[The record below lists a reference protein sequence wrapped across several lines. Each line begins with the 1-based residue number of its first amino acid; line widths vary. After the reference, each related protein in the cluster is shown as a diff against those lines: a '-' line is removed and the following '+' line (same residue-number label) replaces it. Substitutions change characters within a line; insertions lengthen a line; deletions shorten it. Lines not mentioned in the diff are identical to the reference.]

1 VPGGNSMSRP
11 ALAPALVSELKIPA
25 QAAFVIVAKRA
36 ASALGSTA
44 GFSLEGIDD
53 LNIAVAQACE
63 KAIAAGDRL
72 WGPGNG
78 VLKLS
83 FRMVDAGMEVEIR
96 NLPARLSTT
105 DQLAARREAELAR
118 RESLRR
124 TAQRLSQEVGV
135 EGQERGRA
143 HREAQRILSQARAKV
158 VRAGQPEA
166 SEVDLEDVAVNMIRL
181 FVDELRYNVD
191 SRGSMRMRMVKYLV
205 D

>member
-1 VPGGNSMSRP
+1 MNQPE
-11 ALAPALVSELKIPA
+11 LISELKIPA
-25 QAAFVIVAKRA
+25 QAAFVMVAKRA

-63 KAIAAGDRL
+63 KAIAAGDRM

-78 VLKLS
+78 VLKLV
-83 FRMVDAGMEVEIR
+83 FRMVDGGMEVDVR
-96 NLPARLSTT
+96 NLPARLATA
-105 DQLAARREAELAR
+105 DVLAARREVELER
-118 RESLRR
+118 RAESLRR
-124 TAQRLSQEVGV
+124 TAARLSHEM
-135 EGQERGRA
+135 EAERKERVRA
-143 HREAQRILSQARAKV
+143 QREAQQLTRRAKTAQ
-158 VRAGQPEA
+158 AGDQGVSEA
-166 SEVDLEDVAVNMIRL
+166 DLEDVAVNMIRL

>member
-1 VPGGNSMSRP
+1 MSRSP
-11 ALAPALVSELKIPA
+11 RGALISELKIPA
-25 QAAFVIVAKRA
+25 QGPFVMVAKRA

-63 KAIAAGDRL
+63 KAIAAGDRM

-83 FRMVDAGMEVEIR
+83 FRMVDGGMEVEVR
-96 NLPARLSTT
+96 NLPARLASAEE
-105 DQLAARREAELAR
+105 LAVRREVDLER
-118 RESLRR
+118 RSESLRR
-124 TAQRLSQEVGV
+124 TAQRLSQEVEV
-135 EGQERGRA
+135 ERKERIRA
-143 HREAQRILSQARAKV
+143 QREAARLTHEAHL
-158 VRAGQPEA
+158 ATTAGGQPDA
-166 SEVDLEDVAVNMIRL
+166 DVDLDDVAVNMIRL

-191 SRGSMRMRMVKYLV
+191 SHGSMRMRMVKYLV

>member
-1 VPGGNSMSRP
+1 MNRP
-11 ALAPALVSELKIPA
+11 ERGAELVSELKIPA
-25 QAAFVIVAKRA
+25 QAAFVVVAKRA

-63 KAIAAGDRL
+63 KAIAAGDRM

-78 VLKLS
+78 VLKLI
-83 FRMVDAGMEVEIR
+83 FRMVDGGMEVDVR
-96 NLPARLSTT
+96 NLPARLATAEVA
-105 DQLAARREAELAR
+105 AARREMELERRAET
-118 RESLRR
+118 LRR
-124 TAQRLSQEVGV
+124 TAQRLSQEVEV
-135 EGQERGRA
+135 ERTERVRA
-143 HREAQRILSQARAKV
+143 QREAHQLTRRAKASQAGEPGV
-158 VRAGQPEA
+158 SEA
-166 SEVDLEDVAVNMIRL
+166 DLEDVAVNMIRL

>member
-1 VPGGNSMSRP
+1 MSRTQG
-11 ALAPALVSELKIPA
+11 ALVSELKIPA
-25 QAAFVIVAKRA
+25 MAEFVMVAKRA

-63 KAIAAGDRL
+63 KAIAAGDRM
-72 WGPGNG
+72 WGQGNG

-83 FRMVDAGMEVEIR
+83 FRIVDGGMEVEVR
-96 NLPARLSTT
+96 NLPARVASVEE
-105 DQLAARREAELAR
+105 DAARHEAELVR
-118 RESLRR
+118 RAESLRR
-124 TAQRLSQEVGV
+124 TAYRLSQEVEV
-135 EGQERGRA
+135 ERRERIKA
-143 HREAQRILSQARAKV
+143 QREARAI
-158 VRAGQPEA
+158 RDAHAAATASAGAE

-191 SRGSMRMRMVKYLV
+191 SHGSMRMRMVKYLV

>member
-1 VPGGNSMSRP
+1 M
-11 ALAPALVSELKIPA
+11 
-25 QAAFVIVAKRA
+25 VAKRA
-36 ASALGSTA
+36 AAALGSTA

-63 KAIAAGDRL
+63 KAIAAGDRM

-83 FRMVDAGMEVEIR
+83 FRMVDGGMEVEVR
-96 NLPARLSTT
+96 NLPARMASAEE
-105 DQLAARREAELAR
+105 DVARHEAELAR
-118 RESLRR
+118 RTESLRR
-124 TAQRLSQEVGV
+124 TAYRLSQEV
-135 EGQERGRA
+135 EIERRQRLA
-143 HREAQRILSQARAKV
+143 AQREARAIHQAHAAAAAS
-158 VRAGQPEA
+158 AGE

-191 SRGSMRMRMVKYLV
+191 SHGSMRMRMVKYLV

>member
-1 VPGGNSMSRP
+1 VNRP
-11 ALAPALVSELKIPA
+11 ERGPELVSELKIPA
-25 QAAFVIVAKRA
+25 QAAFVMVAKRA

-63 KAIAAGDRL
+63 KAIAAGDKM

-78 VLKLS
+78 VLKLV
-83 FRMVDAGMEVEIR
+83 FRMVDGGMQVDVR
-96 NLPARLSTT
+96 NLPARLASA
-105 DQLAARREAELAR
+105 DVASARREVDLER
-118 RESLRR
+118 RAESLRR
-124 TAQRLSQEVGV
+124 TAERLTQEIEV
-135 EGQERGRA
+135 ERKERVRA
-143 HREAQRILSQARAKV
+143 QREAHQFTRRVK
-158 VRAGQPEA
+158 AGQTGEA
-166 SEVDLEDVAVNMIRL
+166 GVSEADLEDVAVNMIRL

>member
-1 VPGGNSMSRP
+1 MSRS

-83 FRMVDAGMEVEIR
+83 FRIVDAGMEVEVR
-96 NLPARLSTT
+96 NLPARLSST
-105 DQLAARREAELAR
+105 DHLAARREAELER
-118 RESLRR
+118 RAASIRR
-124 TAQRLSQEVGV
+124 TAERLSREVGV
-135 EGQERGRA
+135 DGKERGRA
-143 HREAQRILSQARAKV
+143 QREAQRILSQARAG
-158 VRAGQPEA
+158 RSEMTEA
-166 SEVDLEDVAVNMIRL
+166 DLEDVAVNMIRL

>member
-1 VPGGNSMSRP
+1 VTRSASG
-11 ALAPALVSELKIPA
+11 PALVSELRIPA
-25 QAAFVIVAKRA
+25 QAAFVMVAKRA

-83 FRMVDAGMEVEIR
+83 FRIVDGGMEVEVR
-96 NLPARLSTT
+96 NLPARLST
-105 DQLAARREAELAR
+105 AAELRARHEAELER
-118 RESLRR
+118 RSESIRR
-124 TAQRLSQEVGV
+124 TAQRLTEEVEV
-135 EGQERGRA
+135 ERRERQRA
-143 HREAQRILSQARAKV
+143 QREAQRLPG
-158 VRAGQPEA
+158 VRPEAAATGQPVSAEF
-166 SEVDLEDVAVNMIRL
+166 DFEDVAVNMIRL

>member
-1 VPGGNSMSRP
+1 MSHSPRG
-11 ALAPALVSELKIPA
+11 ALVSELKIPA
-25 QAAFVIVAKRA
+25 QAPFVMVAKRA

-63 KAIAAGDRL
+63 KAIAAGDRM

-83 FRMVDAGMEVEIR
+83 FRMVDGGMEVEVR
-96 NLPARLSTT
+96 NLPARLASA
-105 DQLAARREAELAR
+105 DELAVRREVELER
-118 RESLRR
+118 RSESLRR
-124 TAQRLSQEVGV
+124 TALRLSQEV
-135 EGQERGRA
+135 EIERKERIRA
-143 HREAQRILSQARAKV
+143 QKEAARLTHEA
-158 VRAGQPEA
+158 RQSSPPEA
-166 SEVDLEDVAVNMIRL
+166 DVDLDDVAVNMIRL

-191 SRGSMRMRMVKYLV
+191 SHGSMRMRMVKYLV

>member
-1 VPGGNSMSRP
+1 M
-11 ALAPALVSELKIPA
+11 
-25 QAAFVIVAKRA
+25 VAKRA

-63 KAIAAGDRL
+63 KAIAAGDRM

-83 FRMVDAGMEVEIR
+83 FRMVDGGMEVEVR
-96 NLPARLSTT
+96 NLPARLASA
-105 DQLAARREAELAR
+105 DELAIRREVELER
-118 RESLRR
+118 RSESLRR
-124 TAQRLSQEVGV
+124 TALRLSQEV
-135 EGQERGRA
+135 EIERKERIRA
-143 HREAQRILSQARAKV
+143 QREAARLTQASRPATTTG
-158 VRAGQPEA
+158 GQPEA
-166 SEVDLEDVAVNMIRL
+166 EVDLDDVAVNMIRM

-191 SRGSMRMRMVKYLV
+191 SHGSMRMRMVKYLV

>member
-1 VPGGNSMSRP
+1 MSRSP
-11 ALAPALVSELKIPA
+11 RGALISELKIPA
-25 QAAFVIVAKRA
+25 QAPFVMVAKRA

-63 KAIAAGDRL
+63 KAIAAGDRM

-83 FRMVDAGMEVEIR
+83 FRMVDGGMEVEVR
-96 NLPARLSTT
+96 NLPARLASA
-105 DQLAARREAELAR
+105 DELAVRREVELER
-118 RESLRR
+118 RSESLRR
-124 TAQRLSQEVGV
+124 TALRLSQEV
-135 EGQERGRA
+135 EIERKERVRA
-143 HREAQRILSQARAKV
+143 QREA
-158 VRAGQPEA
+158 VRLTHEAHPATTAGQPDA
-166 SEVDLEDVAVNMIRL
+166 DVDLDDVAVNMIRL

-191 SRGSMRMRMVKYLV
+191 SHGSMRMRMVKYLV

>member
-1 VPGGNSMSRP
+1 MNRP
-11 ALAPALVSELKIPA
+11 DRGPELVSELKIPA
-25 QAAFVIVAKRA
+25 QAAFVMVAKRA

-63 KAIAAGDRL
+63 KAIAAGDRM

-83 FRMVDAGMEVEIR
+83 FRMVDGGMEVEVR
-96 NLPARLSTT
+96 NLPARLTT
-105 DQLAARREAELAR
+105 AEVVAARREIELER
-118 RESLRR
+118 RAESLRR
-124 TAQRLSQEVGV
+124 TAQRLSQEVEVERKERVRAQREAHQLTRRVKAAPGV
-135 EGQERGRA
+135 EPG
-143 HREAQRILSQARAKV
+143 
-158 VRAGQPEA
+158 A

-191 SRGSMRMRMVKYLV
+191 SHGSMRMRMVKYLV

>member
-1 VPGGNSMSRP
+1 MSRS
-11 ALAPALVSELKIPA
+11 LRAPALVSELKIPA
-25 QAAFVIVAKRA
+25 QAAFVMVAKRA
-36 ASALGSTA
+36 AGALGSTA

-83 FRMVDAGMEVEIR
+83 FRMVDGGMEVEVR
-96 NLPARLSTT
+96 NLPARLSSA
-105 DQLAARREAELAR
+105 DQMATRREAELER
-118 RESLRR
+118 RTESLRR
-124 TAQRLSQEVGV
+124 TALRLSQEVGV
-135 EGQERGRA
+135 ERQERGRA
-143 HREAQRILSQARAKV
+143 QREAQRILSQAQAKV
-158 VRAGQPEA
+158 GGQAEP
-166 SEVDLEDVAVNMIRL
+166 SEVDLEEVAVNMIRL

>member
-1 VPGGNSMSRP
+1 MSRSAP
-11 ALAPALVSELKIPA
+11 APALVSELKIPA

-83 FRMVDAGMEVEIR
+83 FRIVDAGMEVEVR
-96 NLPARLSTT
+96 NLPARLSST
-105 DQLAARREAELAR
+105 DQLAARREAELER
-118 RESLRR
+118 RAASIRR
-124 TAQRLSQEVGV
+124 TAERLSREVGV
-135 EGQERGRA
+135 ESNERGRA
-143 HREAQRILSQARAKV
+143 QREAQRILSQARAG
-158 VRAGQPEA
+158 RSEMTEA
-166 SEVDLEDVAVNMIRL
+166 DLEDVAVNMIRL

>member
-1 VPGGNSMSRP
+1 MSRSP
-11 ALAPALVSELKIPA
+11 RGPLVSELKIPA
-25 QAAFVIVAKRA
+25 QAAFVMVAKRA

-63 KAIAAGDRL
+63 KAIAAGDRM

-83 FRMVDAGMEVEIR
+83 FRMVDGGMEVEVR
-96 NLPARLSTT
+96 SLPARLASA
-105 DQLAARREAELAR
+105 DELAVR
-118 RESLRR
+118 RVVELERRSESLRR
-124 TAQRLSQEVGV
+124 TALRLSQEV
-135 EGQERGRA
+135 EIERKERIRA
-143 HREAQRILSQARAKV
+143 QREAAQLTHAAQTASTAG
-158 VRAGQPEA
+158 GQPEA
-166 SEVDLEDVAVNMIRL
+166 DMDLDDVAVNMIRM

-191 SRGSMRMRMVKYLV
+191 SHGSMRMRMVKYLV

>member
-1 VPGGNSMSRP
+1 MSRSP
-11 ALAPALVSELKIPA
+11 RGALISELKIPA
-25 QAAFVIVAKRA
+25 QAPFVMVAKRA

-63 KAIAAGDRL
+63 KAIAAGDRM

-83 FRMVDAGMEVEIR
+83 FRMVDGGMEVEVR
-96 NLPARLSTT
+96 NLPARLASA
-105 DQLAARREAELAR
+105 DELAVRREVELER
-118 RESLRR
+118 RSESLRR
-124 TAQRLSQEVGV
+124 TALRLSQEV
-135 EGQERGRA
+135 EIERKERVRA
-143 HREAQRILSQARAKV
+143 QREA
-158 VRAGQPEA
+158 VRLTHEAHLATTAGGQPDA
-166 SEVDLEDVAVNMIRL
+166 DVDLDDVAVNMIRL

-191 SRGSMRMRMVKYLV
+191 SHGSMRMRMVKYLV